1 MYSESCQTSRIEC
14 FAKIVNDFS
23 AFTIFAKCSI
33 FDIWLGSECAF
44 GVNVVAVV
52 NYPQFL
58 KLSILT
64 RKRTGENFFHI
75 NLWHKE
81 AATRGVL

>member
-14 FAKIVNDFS
+14 FAKIVNGFLV
-23 AFTIFAKCSI
+23 FTTFAKRSI
-33 FDIWLGSECAF
+33 LDIWQGSECAF
-44 GVNVVAVV
+44 GVNVEAVV
-52 NYPQFL
+52 NYPQIL

-75 NLWHKE
+75 NL
-81 AATRGVL
+81 